1 MMRTCLAALL
11 LCLATLAGA
20 QAPPILTDQYP
31 SPDGSRTLELRGL
44 FAGADTVL
52 VQVYHDSDLLAEEVR
67 IYTWALALGTHDW
80 YVVKFTDGQR
90 RVKYLY
96 ILELADEVI
105 EYVPEITIDFDRRA
119 NLLLLKP
126 ASGKPDFLQFD
137 VGLARK
143 HR

>member
-1 MMRTCLAALL
+1 MMRAPLTTLL
-11 LCLATLAGA
+11 LCVANLATA
-20 QAPPILTDQYP
+20 QAPPIITDQYP
-31 SPDGSRTLELRGL
+31 SPDGGRTLELRGL

-80 YVVKFTDGQR
+80 YVIKFTAAGH

-96 ILELADEVI
+96 ILELADGVI
-105 EYVPEITIDFDRRA
+105 EYVPEITIDFDREA

-126 ASGKPDFLQFD
+126 ASGKPDFLQYD

-143 HR
+143 RR